1 MILSSERLTPLI
13 ISGAPR
19 SGTSLI
25 YNLFDGHPEI
35 SWLLNEGY
43 LFEYL
48 YDLGVDGTRLF
59 LDAMPSD
66 IDALIEGLRDKQIMP
81 PLHEPYRQMMPGHQG
96 VESTGTDGASPE
108 FIPEFTPEFTLE
120 SRWSEDAF
128 RDALADARGGTI
140 AELWRWLVNAY
151 LAGMGGEARRYACL
165 KSPDYGK
172 SASAAIEL
180 IPEAK
185 ALIIVRDPLYALDSL
200 KRSREMRGDKLLTW
214 PILAMCI
221 RSFQR
226 MHEIITNTNTNTN
239 TDRFTYVLYESLLKE
254 PKNIMRK
261 LSNWLNVDFDDC
273 LLTPTMCGRS
283 WPGISSFQPT
293 DGIEDTPMTRS
304 IQALT
309 AAEQDFILSRLED
322 FRADFGYA

>member
-1 MILSSERLTPLI
+1 MSDSRKPLTPFI

-48 YDLGVDGTRLF
+48 YDLGVDGTQLF
-59 LDAMPSD
+59 LDAIPSD
-66 IDALIEGLRDKQIMP
+66 IKPLIAGLRDKQIMP
-81 PLHEPYRQMMPGHQG
+81 PLHEPYRQMMPVRQG
-96 VESTGTDGASPE
+96 VGSTEADGS
-108 FIPEFTPEFTLE
+108 IPEFTLE

-128 RDALADARGGTI
+128 RNALAGWRGGTV
-140 AELWRWLVNAY
+140 AELWHWLVNAC
-151 LAGMGGEARRYACL
+151 LAGMGGESRRYACL

-172 SASAAIEL
+172 SASAAVTL

-185 ALIIVRDPLYALDSL
+185 AIIIVRDPLYALDSL

-214 PILAMCI
+214 PLMAMCV
-221 RSFQR
+221 RNFQR
-226 MHEIITNTNTNTN
+226 MHEIIKNTD

-254 PKNIMRK
+254 PKSVMRK
-261 LSNWLNVDFDDC
+261 LSNWLNMDFDDC
-273 LLTPTMCGRS
+273 LLTPTMCGRF
-283 WPGISSFQPT
+283 WPGISSFKPT
-293 DGIEDTPMTRS
+293 DGIEDSPMIRS

-309 AAEQDFILSRLED
+309 TVEQDFILSRLED